1 MNIRLERPEDYRVV
15 EELTREAFWN
25 VYKPGCVEHYVLNQY
40 RNNPDFIPELDFV
53 MEEDGRIIGH
63 VMFSKAEL
71 VLADGSR
78 KPSWTF
84 GPISIHP
91 DYKRKGYGLKL
102 LNYSL
107 DKAREMGV
115 GFVCMEGN
123 IEFYK
128 HAGFGLA
135 SKLGIHYHSEPKDAE
150 VPYFLAKELIPG
162 WLGGI
167 EATYC
172 PPQGYF
178 VADANP
184 DAFETY
190 DASFP
195 KKEKA
200 FREGQLPQFCQSCGM
215 PLTRVEDCGTNAD
228 GSTNFDYCQYCYKD
242 GHFLQDMTMDQMIE
256 HCAQFVDEVNKNMP
270 KPMTKEEYKQMMYGF
285 FPMLRRWRR

>member
-25 VYKPGCVEHYVLNQY
+25 VYRPGCLEHYVLNQY
-40 RNNPDFIPELDFV
+40 RNNPDFIPELDYV
-53 MEEDGRIIGH
+53 MEEDGMIIGH

-71 VLADGSR
+71 VLADGTH

-102 LNYSL
+102 LNYTL
-107 DKAREMGV
+107 DKARQMGV
-115 GFVCMEGN
+115 GFLCMEGN
-123 IEFYK
+123 IDFYK

-135 SKLGIHYHSEPKDAE
+135 SRLGIHYHSEPKDAE
-150 VPYFLAKELIPG
+150 VPYFLAQELIPG

-167 EATYC
+167 EAIYC

-178 VADANP
+178 VADADP
-184 DAFETY
+184 EAFEAY
-190 DASFP
+190 DATFP

-242 GHFLQDMTMDQMIE
+242 GHFLQDMTMEQMIE

-270 KPMTKEEYKQMMYGF
+270 KPMTREEYKQMMYGF
-285 FPMLRRWRR
+285 FPMLKRWR